1 MNKQAFVNCVSQ
13 LRQYMEAPVSC
24 ATSVFV
30 NLGDLKTVR
39 IIVCDEGALHL
50 MKRELSWIITEPV
63 PDPDASI
70 VLWREDS
77 PESFLSR
84 IFGLNPGV
92 LRQDAANVIYV
103 DDGDK
108 KIPFAQ
114 IDLSNRTVY
123 IADGNTYYCGTGS
136 FVPEIWMQQ
145 GHLLYQFFYHIISAP
160 CSSLVHG
167 ACVGVDGKGVLVC
180 ARGGRGKSTLTVS
193 ALLKGFEYVA
203 DDYLILERYDGQ
215 LKASPIY
222 SIIALSPKM
231 YNALYDYMDKARFV
245 GIGNAKGKYVFDM
258 ANYYSKVR
266 RQYPICAAIF
276 PEIDL
281 NASEP
286 SIERCSDRE
295 KGRAIT
301 QISHSTVS
309 QMYRFGLKQQDPADI
324 FKLINMLKDMEYY
337 KMILCQDIF
346 RNEEFLRSF
355 VSSLN

>member
-1 MNKQAFVNCVSQ
+1 
-13 LRQYMEAPVSC
+13 MEAPVSC

-30 NLGDLKTVR
+30 NFGDLKTVR

-136 FVPEIWMQQ
+136 FVPEIGMQQ
-145 GHLLYQFFYHIISAP
+145 GHLL
-160 CSSLVHG
+160 
-167 ACVGVDGKGVLVC
+167 
-180 ARGGRGKSTLTVS
+180 
-193 ALLKGFEYVA
+193 
-203 DDYLILERYDGQ
+203 
-215 LKASPIY
+215 
-222 SIIALSPKM
+222 
-231 YNALYDYMDKARFV
+231 
-245 GIGNAKGKYVFDM
+245 
-258 ANYYSKVR
+258 
-266 RQYPICAAIF
+266 
-276 PEIDL
+276 
-281 NASEP
+281 
-286 SIERCSDRE
+286 
-295 KGRAIT
+295 
-301 QISHSTVS
+301 
-309 QMYRFGLKQQDPADI
+309 
-324 FKLINMLKDMEYY
+324 
-337 KMILCQDIF
+337 
-346 RNEEFLRSF
+346 
-355 VSSLN
+355 